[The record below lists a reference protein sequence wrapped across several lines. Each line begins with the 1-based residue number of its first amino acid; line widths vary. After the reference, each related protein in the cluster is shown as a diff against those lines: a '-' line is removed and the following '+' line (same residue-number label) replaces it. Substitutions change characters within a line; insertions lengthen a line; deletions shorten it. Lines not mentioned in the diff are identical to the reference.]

1 LNKAGNTYWT
11 DSRLSAQR
19 PVTRS
24 LTLVAATTT
33 TAPAREL
40 TRELVG
46 TRAEVRRRGG
56 LIPSW
61 AVFTMIMLATFA
73 LCVTVTMRTHAE
85 MRSAEQKFSQMNSEV
100 QALGNTNDSLKREAL
115 RLQNDPRAIET
126 AARVRLNMIRANEIV
141 VPVGQ

>member
-1 LNKAGNTYWT
+1 LNKAANTYWT

-19 PVTRS
+19 PAARP
-24 LTLVAATTT
+24 LTL
-33 TAPAREL
+33 TAPAREIS
-40 TRELVG
+40 RELVG

-85 MRSAEQKFSQMNSEV
+85 MRSAEQKFSQMRTEV
-100 QALGNTNDSLKREAL
+100 QTLSNTNDSLKHEAQ
-115 RLQNDPRAIET
+115 RLQNDPRAIEA
-126 AARVRLNMIRANEIV
+126 AARARLNMVRANEIV
-141 VPVGQ
+141 VPVD

>member
-1 LNKAGNTYWT
+1 MNKAANTYWT

-19 PVTRS
+19 P
-24 LTLVAATTT
+24 AARPLALA
-33 TAPAREL
+33 APAREL
-40 TRELVG
+40 SRELVG

-85 MRSAEQKFSQMNSEV
+85 RRGAEQRLSQIRTEV
-100 QALGNTNDSLKREAL
+100 QAINNTNDSLRREVQ
-115 RLQNDPRAIET
+115 RLQSDPRAIEA
-126 AARVRLNMIRANEIV
+126 AARTRLNMVRANEVV
-141 VPVGQ
+141 VPVN

>member
-1 LNKAGNTYWT
+1 LNKAANTYWT

-19 PVTRS
+19 P
-24 LTLVAATTT
+24 AARPLALA
-33 TAPAREL
+33 APAREL
-40 TRELVG
+40 SRELVG

-85 MRSAEQKFSQMNSEV
+85 MRGAEQKFSQMRTEV
-100 QALGNTNDSLKREAL
+100 QALSNTNDSLKREAERL
-115 RLQNDPRAIET
+115 RNDPRAIEA
-126 AARVRLNMIRANEIV
+126 AARERLNMVRANEFV
-141 VPVGQ
+141 VPVD